1 MRLNRLN
8 AFITILISLLSHFHS
23 FPLKF
28 LALFPLLSS
37 IVVGGEAMAEGM
49 IISGV
54 LGVLQEVLGSALV
67 KEIELISGVNGELL
81 KLQSTFT
88 TIEAVLAD
96 AEERRVK
103 ERALNDWLKKLR
115 DVAYQADNVLDD
127 FRIEALRREAETG
140 NHFLK
145 KVGYTLGPV

>member
-1 MRLNRLN
+1 
-8 AFITILISLLSHFHS
+8 
-23 FPLKF
+23 
-28 LALFPLLSS
+28 
-37 IVVGGEAMAEGM
+37 M

-54 LGVLQEVLGSALV
+54 RGVLQEVLGSALV

-81 KLQSTFT
+81 KLRSTFT
-88 TIEAVLAD
+88 TIKAVLVD

-103 ERALNDWLKKLR
+103 ESALNDWLKKLR